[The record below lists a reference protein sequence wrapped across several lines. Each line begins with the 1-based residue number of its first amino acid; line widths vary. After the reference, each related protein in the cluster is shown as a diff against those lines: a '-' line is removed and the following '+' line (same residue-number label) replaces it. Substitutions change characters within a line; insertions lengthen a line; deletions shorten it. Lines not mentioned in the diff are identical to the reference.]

1 MVKEVIDVKL
11 ILARTIPTLSLQPQI
26 RKIMKKKNIDFTQQK
41 PLNLDGFITIQ
52 KKDDGLHTAD
62 FQCCEDVQME
72 PFKGDFRVQ
81 GMRDGNIYMDQKP
94 KRKKNKPIFRQD
106 NSSLSLGKDD
116 VYYFIFRL
124 PKDQLRA
131 IPEKLV
137 KQVNEVVM
145 KIVTELF

>member
-1 MVKEVIDVKL
+1 MRKDSNL
-11 ILARTIPTLSLQPQI
+11 LLANNFRFMTK
-26 RKIMKKKNIDFTQQK
+26 KIELTEEK
-41 PLNLDGFITIQ
+41 PLSVEGLMTIQ
-52 KKDDGLHTAD
+52 LKDDGLHTAD

-81 GMRDGNIYMDQKP
+81 AMRDGNIYMDEKP
-94 KRKKNKPIFRQD
+94 KRKRNTPIFRQD

>member
-1 MVKEVIDVKL
+1 MTK
-11 ILARTIPTLSLQPQI
+11 
-26 RKIMKKKNIDFTQQK
+26 KINITQQK

-72 PFKGDFRVQ
+72 PFKGNFRVQ
-81 GMRDGNIYMDQKP
+81 GMRDGNIYMDEKP

-116 VYYFIFRL
+116 VYYFTFRL
-124 PKDQLRA
+124 PQEEVFRLA
-131 IPEKLV
+131 GTLV
-137 KQVNEVVM
+137 READEVAK
-145 KIVTELF
+145 KIITMLD